1 MSIEGIFKASL
12 NTKIATTGKNGTD
25 RVQKKTEKSKKLTDL
40 QSDSVDISQASK
52 GFAETI
58 GDLKVAL
65 NAIPDVRMDKT
76 AEVRAKMEEG
86 FYDKY
91 EVMEQTADNLS
102 EAFRIKA

>member
-1 MSIEGIFKASL
+1 MLIEGIFKAAL
-12 NTKIATTGKNGTD
+12 NNKIATTGKNGTD
-25 RVQKKTEKSKKLTDL
+25 GVQKKTEKSKKLTDL
-40 QSDSVDISQASK
+40 QSDSVDVSQASK

-58 GDLKVAL
+58 GELKVAL

-91 EVMEQTADNLS
+91 EVMEQTADHLS
-102 EAFRIKA
+102 DAFRIRA